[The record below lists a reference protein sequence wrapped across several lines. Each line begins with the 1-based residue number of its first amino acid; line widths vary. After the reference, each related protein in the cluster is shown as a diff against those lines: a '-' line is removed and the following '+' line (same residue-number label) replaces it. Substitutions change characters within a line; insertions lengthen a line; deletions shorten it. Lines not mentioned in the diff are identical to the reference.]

1 ALSSK
6 YKSEFLANMSH
17 ELRTPLNSLL
27 ILARLLSEN
36 KDGNLSPKQ
45 VEFAQTILTSG
56 SDLLSLINDVLDL
69 SKVEAGKMDVNPTD
83 VRLPDVKEF
92 VERSFNAMAEQKSLS
107 FNVDLNG
114 DLPQTMYT
122 DGGRLQQVLKNL
134 LSNAFK
140 FTQEGSV
147 TLTVR
152 RAEKGRRFLNPALD
166 AAPDVIDFAVADPGI
181 GIAKDK
187 QRLIFEAFQQA
198 DGTTSRKYGGTGL
211 GLSISREIA
220 RLLGGEIR
228 VERKENQGS
237 TFTLFL
243 PLRYIPRQDGPDR
256 DPTVGRDFTSSSSEY
271 SPPPRYE
278 PPRGHAGG
286 GSGGGGGGGGWGGG
300 SPVRGPARRD
310 QRRRPAGD
318 ALEDQAERRAG
329 PQKGVEGDR

>member
-1 ALSSK
+1 
-6 YKSEFLANMSH
+6 MSH

-36 KDGNLSPKQ
+36 KDGNLTPKQ

-56 SDLLSLINDVLDL
+56 SDLLTLINDVLDL
-69 SKVEAGKMDVNPTD
+69 SKVEAGKMDVNPSD
-83 VRLPDVKEF
+83 VQLTEVKEF
-92 VERSFNAMAEQKSLS
+92 VERNFDALAEQKGLG
-107 FNVDLNG
+107 FQVELNA
-114 DLPQTMYT
+114 DLPPAIYT

-140 FTQEGSV
+140 FTQEGTV

-152 RAEKGRRFLNPALD
+152 RAEKGRRFQNANLES
-166 AAPDVIDFAVADPGI
+166 AAEVLAFAVTDTGI

-198 DGTTSRKYGGTGL
+198 DGTTSRKFGGTGL

-228 VERKENQGS
+228 VESTENQGS

-243 PLRYIPRQDGPDR
+243 PTRYIPRQDGPDR
-256 DPTVGRDFTSSSSEY
+256 DPLSTSERAAMSRD
-271 SPPPRYE
+271 PE
-278 PPRGHAGG
+278 PTYARQSA
-286 GSGGGGGGGGWGGG
+286 
-300 SPVRGPARRD
+300 PA
-310 QRRRPAGD
+310 
-318 ALEDQAERRAG
+318 
-329 PQKGVEGDR
+329 K